1 MEDKYVHAKRKRP
14 HTGNG
19 LNFLSEQVKAQAAQ
33 GKFAFDKIN
42 GFTLTEVEYKM
53 PSKQARV
60 NRRDEFKREVRPKFL
75 KYLAANHEAELRA
88 IGVNDAG
95 LEQMRKGRSVNGY
108 NVHHMHPIAGGGTND
123 FSNLIFMP
131 IPPHDELHHLV
142 IDPQIKD
149 KKVQNGIRI
158 KIPMCSDNVWK
169 RPANKYER
177 LNTTVNA
184 AALAKQMQGGR

>member
-14 HTGNG
+14 NAGNG
-19 LNFLSEQVKAQAAQ
+19 LNFLSQQVKAQAAQ

-53 PSKQARV
+53 PPKQTRV
-60 NRRDEFKREVRPKFL
+60 NRREEFKREVRPKFL
-75 KYLAANHEAELRA
+75 KYLAENFEQDLRA
-88 IGVNDAG
+88 IGIGDEG

-108 NVHHMHPIAGGGTND
+108 NVHHMHPIAGGGKND
-123 FSNLIFMP
+123 FSNLILMP
-131 IPPHDELHHLV
+131 NPPHDELHHLV

-149 KKVQNGIRI
+149 KKVQNGLKI
-158 KIPMCSDNVWK
+158 KIPMCNDRVWK

-184 AALAKQMQGGR
+184 AVLAKQMQGGR

>member
-158 KIPMCSDNVWK
+158 KIPMCSDNIWK